1 MNKTLTKELTRTI
14 FGSIGFVPKP
24 NFNKLGISIDKYLTS
39 EEIHVTL
46 DSEQEDVYQIWA
58 GKVIEGHSE
67 LIILS
72 TAIICEEY
80 CEFNA
85 VYKIDNSYI
94 HGLKTSY
101 YDNDE
106 IPNLFL
112 YKKDNKWNNLKLYDQ
127 LISTVGF
134 IRIADKG
141 TEFKVVKEI
150 DAELLKSL
158 HQLIEI

>member
-1 MNKTLTKELTRTI
+1 MNKILMKELTRTI
-14 FGSIGFVPKP
+14 FGSIGFVPS
-24 NFNKLGISIDKYLTS
+24 NMGKLGISTDKHLTS
-39 EEIHVTL
+39 EEIRVTME
-46 DSEQEDVYQIWA
+46 SEEENIYSIWA
-58 GKVIEGHSE
+58 GKIVQDQSE

-72 TAIICEEY
+72 TAIICDEY

-94 HGLKTSY
+94 HGIKTSY

-112 YKKDNKWNNLKLYDQ
+112 YKKDDRWNNLNIYNQ
-127 LISTVGF
+127 LLSTAGF
-134 IRIADKG
+134 IKIADLG
-141 TEFKVVKEI
+141 NEFEVVKEI